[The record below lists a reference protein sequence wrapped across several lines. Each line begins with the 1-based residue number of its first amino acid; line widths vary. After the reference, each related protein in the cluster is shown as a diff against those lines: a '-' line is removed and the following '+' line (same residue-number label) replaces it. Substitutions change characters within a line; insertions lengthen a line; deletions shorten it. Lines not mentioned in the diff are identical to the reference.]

1 MAAPERRGRL
11 VADGETATLSFR
23 RLLHHTPEH
32 VWEAI
37 STPEGLREWLMCT
50 RAVIEARP
58 GGEIELVSGPAGY
71 RSRGK
76 ILRWE
81 PPRVLEYE
89 WKVAPVP
96 EMPRGED
103 AVFTF
108 ELRPEGEATLLV
120 VTYRRITVETARGFL
135 PGLHAF
141 LDRLEAQLA
150 GEAPPDWLQRFGELR
165 PLYPEWTHGA
175 TAPGK

>member
-1 MAAPERRGRL
+1 MTAPDRRGRL
-11 VADGETATLSFR
+11 VADGDVATLSFR
-23 RLLHHTPEH
+23 RLLHHTPAH

-50 RAVIEARP
+50 RAVIDGRP

-96 EMPRGED
+96 EMPRG
-103 AVFTF
+103 
-108 ELRPEGEATLLV
+108 
-120 VTYRRITVETARGFL
+120 
-135 PGLHAF
+135 
-141 LDRLEAQLA
+141 
-150 GEAPPDWLQRFGELR
+150 
-165 PLYPEWTHGA
+165 
-175 TAPGK
+175 